1 MGGTLAAA
9 ASKNKNLKI
18 SLFDVDMGKAENL
31 ANKIGAEA
39 ASLEKVC
46 KADYVFFGVKPQILP
61 EVLNTTKDML
71 GELSVLVSMA
81 AGFSISKIEEFV
93 GTGRKIIRIMPNTP
107 AAYGEGMMLVATNN
121 AKDKIQEFKKI
132 MAYSGKIEE
141 IPERLIDAGTA
152 VSGSGPAFVYMFI
165 EALAKGGEKCGLP
178 YDAALKLAAQ
188 TALGSAKTVLESG
201 ISPNALRQAV
211 CSPGGTTIEGVASLE
226 KGKLTETTVDAVKA
240 TYEKALKM
248 GKNNG

>member
-9 ASKNKNLKI
+9 ASKNKNSKI

-39 ASLEKVC
+39 APLEKVC

-71 GELSVLVSMA
+71 GDSSVLVSMA
-81 AGFSISKIEEFV
+81 AGFSIGKIEEYV
-93 GTGRKIIRIMPNTP
+93 GISRPIIRIMPNTP
-107 AAYGEGMMLVATNN
+107 AAYSEGMMLVATNN
-121 AKDKIQEFKKI
+121 AQDKIQEFKNI

-141 IPERLIDAGTA
+141 ISESLIDAGTA

-165 EALAKGGEKCGLP
+165 EALAKGGERCGLP

-188 TALGSAKTVLESG
+188 TVLGSAKTVLESG
-201 ISPNALRQAV
+201 ISPNALKQAV
-211 CSPGGTTIEGVASLE
+211 CSPGGTTISGVASLE
-226 KGKLTETTVDAVKA
+226 KGKLTETTIDAVKA

-248 GKNNG
+248 GKDNG